1 MKVLRGVDLLV
12 AAARA
17 LQWAALACWMYVA
30 LVGIFTPRYLPLG
43 FDGTLPIRTDTS
55 GEAAFAASTC
65 LLVLTS
71 VFGSGLFST
80 RGSARVIWSVAR
92 SLALHATAGW
102 AYISANSIS
111 HPDTLHLPLTHF
123 ASWPT
128 EGGFAIGCMVV
139 AVSSLCVYFGL
150 KPSVDDTA

>member
-1 MKVLRGVDLLV
+1 VRVLRGADLLL
-12 AAARA
+12 AGARA

-30 LVGIFTPRYLPLG
+30 LVGIIMPQYLPLR
-43 FDGTLPIRTDTS
+43 FDGSLPIRTDTS

-65 LLVLTS
+65 LLALTT
-71 VFGSGLFST
+71 VFGRGLLLS
-80 RGSARVIWSVAR
+80 RGSVRVFWSVAR

-111 HPDTLHLPLTHF
+111 HPGTLHLPLTHF

-139 AVSSLCVYFGL
+139 AVSSLAVYFGL
-150 KPSVDDTA
+150 KPGVDDSA

>member
-1 MKVLRGVDLLV
+1 MKVLRGVDLFV

-17 LQWAALACWMYVA
+17 LQWAALACWVYVA
-30 LVGIFTPRYLPLG
+30 LVGIIMPRYLPLR
-43 FDGTLPIRTDTS
+43 FEGTLPIRTDTS
-55 GEAAFAASTC
+55 GEAAFALSTC
-65 LLVLTS
+65 LLVLTDL
-71 VFGSGLFST
+71 FGSPSRLTPGP
-80 RGSARVIWSVAR
+80 ARVIWSVAR

-111 HPDTLHLPLTHF
+111 HPGTLHLPLTHF

-128 EGGFAIGCMVV
+128 EGGFALGCMVI

-150 KPSVDDTA
+150 RPSVGDNA